1 MCACVHACTSNGPK
15 VAAEEERDPE
25 DNPPSGICQSL
36 TRQSSDPVASRE
48 LWKGE
53 KSKSVTKPWEMREK
67 CEEQRVRR
75 RRRRREER
83 RGMLGRE
90 EGGWMALEQITI

>member
-1 MCACVHACTSNGPK
+1 MHVCVCVCVYVHKCACTSNGPK

-53 KSKSVTKPWEMREK
+53 KSKSVTKPWRSERSRE
-67 CEEQRVRR
+67 
-75 RRRRREER
+75 
-83 RGMLGRE
+83 
-90 EGGWMALEQITI
+90 